1 MTTTQINFQVVPDYV
16 PGVPP
21 LHLTV
26 RLGDQVLL
34 DQPITET
41 VDIVH
46 EVTDDEGQHCLEFE
60 MLNKTYEHSPW
71 DSEGRSLGDCLLRI
85 ENLTFDGIQLT
96 HLFNEHARYSH
107 SYNDPNG
114 TVIEEECYGV
124 MGCNGHVRFNFET
137 PIYLW
142 LLENM

>member
-16 PGVPP
+16 PGVSP

-34 DQPITET
+34 DQPITEP
-41 VDIVH
+41 VDVVH
-46 EVTDDEGQHCLEFE
+46 EIDDDEGQHCLEFE
-60 MLNKTYEHSPW
+60 MLNKTHAHSPW

-85 ENLTFDGIQLT
+85 ENLTFDSIQLT

-107 SYNDPNG
+107 SYNDPTG
-114 TVIEEECYGV
+114 PVIEEECYGV
-124 MGCNGHVRFNFET
+124 MGCNGRVRFNFET
-137 PIYLW
+137 PVYLW